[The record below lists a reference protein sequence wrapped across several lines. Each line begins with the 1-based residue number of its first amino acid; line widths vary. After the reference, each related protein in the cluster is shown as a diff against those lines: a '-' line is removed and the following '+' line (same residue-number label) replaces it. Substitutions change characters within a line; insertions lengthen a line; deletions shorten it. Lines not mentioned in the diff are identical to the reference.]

1 MQRFII
7 GGIMGQLELDTG
19 MLVAEQQTFG
29 SALNTLIANPDR
41 ICFMRLPYWKND
53 VRISIANEGTSHPY
67 LMVTSRFGTV
77 PWNPT
82 QVELL
87 SHEWTTVV
95 Q

>member
-1 MQRFII
+1 MAD
-7 GGIMGQLELDTG
+7 LLDC
-19 MLVAEQQTFG
+19 LVVENQTFG
-29 SALNTLIANPDR
+29 SALNTLIANPER
-41 ICFMRLPYWKND
+41 ACFMRLPQWKPD
-53 VRISIANEGTSHPY
+53 VRISINNQGTSHPY

-87 SHEWTTVV
+87 SHNWITVV